1 MKRTLGIVMIA
12 FAVSCAATILRGD
25 DAPVAA
31 NRSVE
36 ITLSPRVKV
45 KLQAPEGWKL
55 EVSGNT
61 VSAGSISGEGLT
73 INFSLDEQGK
83 TGAQKAL
90 DDAVRADC
98 ASFPEGNAVAVQEIK
113 TKSGHGAYA
122 LFTTEGPLVAMHPT
136 YIQMLSLQVRDLWV

>member
-1 MKRTLGIVMIA
+1 MARRENVN
-12 FAVSCAATILRGD
+12 S
-25 DAPVAA
+25 
-31 NRSVE
+31 
-36 ITLSPRVKV
+36 
-45 KLQAPEGWKL
+45 QAPEGWKL

-98 ASFPEGNAVAVQEIK
+98 ASFPEGNAVAVQEMK

-122 LFTTEGPLVAMHPT
+122 VFTTEGPLVAMHPT
-136 YIQMLSLQVRDLWV
+136 YIQMLFCRFMTGDVIVKVWGVTTNEMQSPFDAAVKFIGEGITEE